1 MPQPGQL
8 VGNWTFL
15 LCKNKFISSSPLLVD
30 PADEDVEGKEER
42 AVLPPLPAAR
52 INAFDDED
60 DECDEEE
67 LETNLRPKFA
77 AGGDGF

>member
-1 MPQPGQL
+1 VPQPGQL

-30 PADEDVEGKEER
+30 PADDEEDGKEER
-42 AVLPPLPAAR
+42 VVLLPLPAMR
-52 INAFDDED
+52 RLNDGLLLEH
-60 DECDEEE
+60 EEEE

>member
-30 PADEDVEGKEER
+30 PADDEEEGKEES
-42 AVLPPLPAAR
+42 AVLPPLPALR
-52 INAFDDED
+52 RLNDGLLL
-60 DECDEEE
+60 ECDEEEE